1 MTASRT
7 TFSYLTEVFSA
18 SLHRISVLCN
28 FRSSHLL
35 QVFFLLT
42 QISWRLMVFLVSYH
56 IYFNIL
62 LNKKHKIYALVV
74 LCYSSFFH
82 ITILL
87 ESNESK
93 YRPLKPIP
101 FVLIFAILLISIKPR
116 ASEQSLWEIRAKVG
130 KGGTNDHWE
139 TKKRKMSSLRNCHR
153 VRRRARLLNS
163 AQCGHQDLN
172 KKVLKTQIKPQH
184 QI

>member
-7 TFSYLTEVFSA
+7 TFSYFDRFFGA
-18 SLHRISVLCN
+18 SFCMILD
-28 FRSSHLL
+28 
-35 QVFFLLT
+35 QVIYYKFFLLT
-42 QISWRLMVFLVSYH
+42 QINLRFLVSYH
-56 IYFNIL
+56 TYFNNFL
-62 LNKKHKIYALVV
+62 RKKTQN
-74 LCYSSFFH
+74 LCAGGRRCGWWFYVSSFFYV
-82 ITILL
+82 TILL

-93 YRPLKPIP
+93 YRSLKPIP

-116 ASEQSLWEIRAKVG
+116 ASEQSLWEIRAKVR

-163 AQCGHQDLN
+163 AQYGHHDLN
-172 KKVLKTQIKPQH
+172 K
-184 QI
+184 